1 MSDITL
7 DRLCFELTLY
17 KTTYHGNV
25 IDGGNPRTWKK
36 SPEDHW
42 KTVSLKFVSNL
53 LRHEREWANLQTLV
67 ILDTDCYWS
76 NYHMI
81 TVPMF

>member
-1 MSDITL
+1 MAMLLMEETRAPGKNHRKIT
-7 DRLCFELTLY
+7 EKLY
-17 KTTYHGNV
+17 HLN
-25 IDGGNPRTWKK
+25 
-36 SPEDHW
+36 
-42 KTVSLKFVSNL
+42 FVSNL

-67 ILDTDCYWS
+67 ILDTDCYCF